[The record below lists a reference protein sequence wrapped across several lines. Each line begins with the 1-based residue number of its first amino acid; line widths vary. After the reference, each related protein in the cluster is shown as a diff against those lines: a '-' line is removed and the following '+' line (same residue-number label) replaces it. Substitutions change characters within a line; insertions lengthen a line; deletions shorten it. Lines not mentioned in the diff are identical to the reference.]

1 MDDKTKEYPTDEQ
14 ARSEVTRRRLLS
26 GGAAAVAGGA
36 VLAATAAPAEAM
48 LPESWDEEFDVVVI
62 GSGFAG
68 LAAAHEATKAGASV
82 VVLEKMRVPGG
93 NSIINGGVW
102 SLPGTPIQAAAGI
115 EDSPERLVDDMMA
128 AGLDLN
134 HRPLAEKLADES
146 LDALMWSIDELGV
159 EYIEEGSQLGGHSV
173 PRTYTTH
180 NQSGSGIVTRQ
191 LATLAELGIQPRTQV
206 LMRQL
211 LRDEDGRVKGV
222 AIGENY
228 RHPDDNDTP
237 SRFIKANRAVVLA
250 TGGFGND
257 VAFRMM
263 QDPRLTDAFDATNQP
278 GSTSEALRQALR
290 IGCAP
295 VQLSWIQLGPW
306 TSPDER
312 GMGLAW
318 TFALVCAQ
326 WGLWVDTL
334 TGTRVVNELADRK
347 TRADALIAAGNHGI
361 AFCDAGGYRYAEAI
375 PDDRMERLLEREVV
389 RRFDSLEA
397 MAAAYEMPLEPLQE
411 TIERFN
417 VSVEAGEDAEFGRYL
432 QAEQFPIGEP
442 PFYVSRLAPKIHHT
456 MGGVAIDTDSRALDV
471 LTGEPIPGLFAA
483 GEVTG
488 GVHGASRLGGVAVG
502 DCLVFGRT
510 AGRNAA
516 AEEAWG

>member
-1 MDDKTKEYPTDEQ
+1 MDDATKQSRPAGEP
-14 ARSEVTRRRLLS
+14 RSEVTRRRLLTT
-26 GGAAAVAGGA
+26 GAAAVAGGA
-36 VLAATAAPAEAM
+36 ALAATTAQAQAAM
-48 LPESWDEEFDVVVI
+48 PESWDEEFDVVIV

-102 SLPGTPIQAAAGI
+102 SLPGTPIQTDAGI
-115 EDSPERLVDDMMA
+115 EDSAERLVGDMMA

-134 HRPLAEKLADES
+134 HRPLAEKLAAES
-146 LDALMWSIDELGV
+146 LDALMWSIDDLGV
-159 EYIEEGSQLGGHSV
+159 EYLDSGSQLGGHSV

-191 LATLAELGIQPRTQV
+191 LADLAERGIVPRTQS
-206 LMRQL
+206 LLRQL
-211 LRDEDGRVKGV
+211 LRDDDGRVKGV
-222 AIGENY
+222 AIGEGY
-228 RHPDDNDTP
+228 RHPNDDDSP
-237 SRFIKANRAVVLA
+237 SKFIKANRAVVMA

-257 VAFRMM
+257 PAFRML

-278 GSTSEALRQALR
+278 GATSEGLRQALSV
-290 IGCAP
+290 GCTP

-318 TFALVCAQ
+318 TFAVLCAQ

-334 TGTRVVNELADRK
+334 TGTRVVDELADRK
-347 TRADALIAAGNHGI
+347 TRADALIAAGNQCI
-361 AFCDAGGYRYAEAI
+361 AFCDAGGFAYAQAI
-375 PDDRMERLLEREVV
+375 PDDRMQRMMEREVV
-389 RRFDSLEA
+389 REFDSLEA
-397 MAAAYEMPLEPLQE
+397 MAAAYDMPLEPLQE
-411 TIERFN
+411 TIARFN
-417 VSVEAGEDAEFGRYL
+417 ASVEAGEDAEFGRYL

-442 PFYVSRLAPKIHHT
+442 PFYVSRLSPKVHHT
-456 MGGVAIDTDSRALDV
+456 MGGVAINTDAQALDV
-471 LTGEPIPGLFAA
+471 VTGEPIPGLYAA

-488 GVHGASRLGGVAVG
+488 GVHGASRLGGVAIG

-516 AEEAWG
+516 ANEAWG